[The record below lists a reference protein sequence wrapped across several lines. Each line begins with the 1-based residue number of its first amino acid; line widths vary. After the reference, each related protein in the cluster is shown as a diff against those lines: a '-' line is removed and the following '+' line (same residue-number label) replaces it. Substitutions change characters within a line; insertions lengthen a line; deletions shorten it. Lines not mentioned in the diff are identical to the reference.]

1 MPDQTRRD
9 IDEWHLGI
17 DGPEVTRPQ
26 LPAPVKE
33 AEPPPP
39 PSLSDHRLDA
49 PLYVLTVEHL
59 GWAALALYALF
70 TRLGALGLR
79 PLDFIEA
86 SRSLF
91 AREIAG
97 RGLGVLSVEQ
107 PSGWPDILRAGI
119 FLAFGASD
127 FGARIVAA
135 AFGLAL
141 IAAAFA
147 MRRQLGRAGA
157 LAFATMLTLSPTLTY
172 YSRAASPTIPAIA
185 LVLIIL
191 ALMFALVGASNS
203 FMVVGVA
210 IAIAAALSAEPIA
223 LPIAAIF
230 LAILIVMGIGEL
242 ILRRNPMLRFRVW
255 WERRSAQLAFSI
267 AIAVG
272 LFVVLETALGRRNLL
287 LAMVYGAVGQWLPV
301 LHPDFRGGLAFY
313 VPVFAFYEFAIAI
326 FGLLGALAFVV
337 FLLRTRVA
345 VIAFLWT
352 IFSAAFFLAD
362 PVHWQDWVTMM
373 LVPAALLGA
382 VLIDTVHRTNA
393 WRWFRYPVAVL
404 MILTIYVQ
412 LAINFVRV
420 APDPSEASWSR
431 HLLLFWTNPATTSAA
446 TEEFAHASRAV
457 TDRGTAY
464 LAEESPIA
472 RWYLRDLNP
481 ADTLANADLVVSPT
495 NSDKP
500 SNVRESYDFTL
511 DEKWTPNFAGL
522 TPSAALRY
530 FFTQDLASE
539 VSTTEV
545 RVDVR
550 SSTPVTA
557 VPAPSASAT
566 AAPAETPTAQPSISP
581 SPPPSSLPAAASS
594 ATSSAQAT
602 TTSTAALTPT
612 PTAEQSSTPTAAP
625 TIAMT
630 PAPSSV
636 PSAVSSPAPTSAP

>member
-1 MPDQTRRD
+1 MPDQNRRD

-17 DGPEVTRPQ
+17 DAPEVARPP
-26 LPAPVKE
+26 LPAPVKAPE
-33 AEPPPP
+33 APPP

-59 GWAALALYALF
+59 GWAALALYALL

-86 SRSLF
+86 SRALF

-107 PSGWPDILRAGI
+107 PSGWPDILRAGV
-119 FLAFGASD
+119 FAAFGASD
-127 FGARIVAA
+127 FGARIIAA
-135 AFGLAL
+135 LFGLAL
-141 IAAAFA
+141 IAAAYA

-172 YSRAASPTIPAIA
+172 FSRSASPTIPGIA
-185 LVLIIL
+185 LILIML
-191 ALMFALVGASNS
+191 ALMFALVGASDTL
-203 FMVVGVA
+203 MVVGVA
-210 IAIAAALSAEPIA
+210 IAIGAALSAEPIA
-223 LPIAAIF
+223 LPIAAVF
-230 LAILIVMGIGEL
+230 LAILIVMGLGEL
-242 ILRRNPMLRFRVW
+242 IFRRDPMIRLRVW
-255 WERRSAQLAFSI
+255 WERRSAQLAFSTAI
-267 AIAVG
+267 AIG
-272 LFVVLETALGRRNLL
+272 LFVVLETAIGRRNLL
-287 LAMVYGAVGQWLPV
+287 LAIVYGAVGQWLPV

-313 VPVFAFYEFAIAI
+313 LPVIAFYEFAIAI
-326 FGLLGALAFVV
+326 FGLLGALAFMMS
-337 FLLRTRVA
+337 LLRSRVA

-362 PVHWQDWVTMM
+362 PVHWQDWVAMM
-373 LVPAALLGA
+373 LVPAALMGA
-382 VLIDTVHRTNA
+382 VFIDTIHRTNA
-393 WRWFRYPVAVL
+393 WRWFRYPIAML

-420 APDPSEASWSR
+420 TPDPSEASWSR
-431 HLLLFWTNPATTSAA
+431 HLILFWTNPATTAPA

-481 ADTLANADLVVSPT
+481 ADTLANADLVVSPAST
-495 NSDKP
+495 DKP
-500 SNVRESYDFTL
+500 SEVRESYDFTL

-530 FFTQDLASE
+530 FFTQDIATD

-550 SSTPVTA
+550 SPTPVIA
-557 VPAPSASAT
+557 VPAPSASASV
-566 AAPAETPTAQPSISP
+566 TPSESPSAQPSISP
-581 SPPPSSLPAAASS
+581 SPMPSSLPAAASS
-594 ATSSAQAT
+594 ATSTMQVTATPSAAP
-602 TTSTAALTPT
+602 TAS
-612 PTAEQSSTPTAAP
+612 PTAELSATPTGAP
-625 TIAMT
+625 TISMT
-630 PAPSSV
+630 PAPSAI
-636 PSAVSSPAPTSAP
+636 PSAASSPAPPNVP